1 MIGSPKNIRK
11 KIIPE
16 NAFEH
21 KKKKPGLS
29 ANRPWNDSAQ
39 EFFPSTYCSW
49 ETSRI
54 AVNGEFKS
62 DVYGKRKTSDKL
74 RSSQN
79 RKWADKNS
87 SKQFSWI
94 KLGAWI
100 YWFPG
105 GYNESRQRINLFT
118 WYLAERDLSHVYGIR
133 DTFFAKFDGQTA
145 RTWRKFLAALLD
157 TSQFLQFSRLF
168 SKSILRLL
176 AFASESRKNFPLALR
191 AREKFWARL
200 KGTST
205 TSLAVSTIQ
214 EPRFCWPNY
223 WLTPYMLYSQKS
235 FLFQSYSLHWPPP
248 GGGGTCVNFFWLCAP
263 GFSDPL
269 PHYSPVANYRPHLSH
284 FWANI

>member
-1 MIGSPKNIRK
+1 MEALKISEK

-29 ANRPWNDSAQ
+29 AIRPWNNSAQ

-49 ETSRI
+49 ETPRI

-79 RKWADKNS
+79 RKWGDKNS
-87 SKQFSWI
+87 FKQFSWI

-100 YWFPG
+100 YWFPC

-145 RTWRKFLAALLD
+145 RIWRIFLAALLD
-157 TSQFLQFSRLF
+157 TGHFLQFFRLF

-191 AREKFWARL
+191 ASRSRKIL
-200 KGTST
+200 SSST

-214 EPRFCWPNY
+214 ESRLCWPNY

-235 FLFQSYSLHWPPP
+235 FLFQSYSLYWPPP
-248 GGGGTCVNFFWLCAP
+248 GEGGGGQL
-263 GFSDPL
+263 G
-269 PHYSPVANYRPHLSH
+269 
-284 FWANI
+284 